1 MEKIL
6 LIEDDKAYVENIK
19 ILLEEENFIVI
30 SALNGLD
37 GIDMAKTENP
47 DLIVCDIMLPDV
59 DGYSILKEIRK
70 RPKTKLIPFIFL
82 TAKAEMSDLRAGM
95 NFGADDYLTKPFLA
109 SDLLTTIRTRL
120 DRANLSVKGKK
131 ADDLTQSRTKHK
143 PDDYLFLPTKN
154 KYEILSVESV
164 VCIISDGVYS
174 NVFNKDGKKTLVR
187 KLLKDWE
194 ETLPKNIFIRIH
206 KSFIINLKYIT
217 KVEKWFNGS
226 LKIYLDHYGE
236 PLIAS
241 RRYAARLKKSI

>member
-6 LIEDDKAYVENIK
+6 IIEDDKSYVENIK
-19 ILLEEENFIVI
+19 ILLKEENFNVI

-37 GIDMAKTENP
+37 GIDMAKTEKP
-47 DLIVCDIMLPDV
+47 DLIICDIMLPDV

-70 RPKTKLIPFIFL
+70 RSNTKLIPFIFL
-82 TAKAEMSDLRAGM
+82 TAKAEMSDLRTGM
-95 NFGADDYLTKPFLA
+95 NYGADDYLTKPFLA
-109 SDLLTTIRTRL
+109 NDLLTTIRTRL
-120 DRANLSVKGKK
+120 DKAKLSVKKKK
-131 ADDLTQSRTKHK
+131 ADDLTQIKTKHK
-143 PDDYLFLPTKN
+143 PDDYLFLPNKN
-154 KYEILSVESV
+154 KYEILSVESI

-217 KVEKWFNGS
+217 KIEKWFNGS

-236 PLIAS
+236 PLIVS